1 MANFAQ
7 LGIQINSDSATQAA
21 TDLDKLTA
29 AGKRAEQATDKLS
42 QGARRSAASIQE
54 ERDELSKLLGT
65 IDPTV
70 AALGRLDAQERKLA
84 QFRKSGAL
92 DTDTYTQY
100 NKQIQN
106 QRNQL
111 AGLADTQRGVG
122 KTSKE
127 MSFALRGLPAQFT
140 DIAVSLQAGQAP
152 LTVLLQQGGQLK
164 DMFGGIGPA
173 ARAMGGYIAGLI
185 NPFTIAAAAIGGI
198 AIAASSAN
206 ADMLAFNTALITT
219 GGYADVTAGQLR
231 DMSESISGIG
241 TVTSGQAIAA
251 LTAVANTGKFTGE
264 QLDVVATAA
273 ARMENATGQAVDTTV
288 AKFLEIQKD
297 PVNALL
303 KLNETE
309 NFLNRT
315 QLERIQTLIEEGR
328 QAEAAAEAVRI
339 YGDRVTDVANAVEA
353 ATPHMTRMWKEVK
366 DGISGAW
373 NEAKGFSEFLAA
385 GAMQQSQQ
393 SFGQRVLGTLSP
405 VAGIRNFAQGL
416 YGAQPAAPAQ
426 IPTVSGGAVNSRAER
441 ERIDALKKFN
451 DEASRYYDDAKKKS
465 EELKAV
471 DELLTKGIINQT
483 QAAER
488 RGQIEESYARKGA
501 RSTRERTNADES
513 RARTLIETAQ
523 RQVQAN
529 TEQAESGDKV
539 TASRRMEIQID
550 QLLEREKSKLTAAT
564 RANLEAMKAEL
575 AASDALAKAKQQEN
589 RDLAANVALRERLAS
604 ASQQSGR
611 ANENELMGIG
621 RGSDAAEQAS
631 RQRSIWQTYY
641 DQINAL
647 NRDQATGRTE
657 LSQAEFERQQE
668 MLREHLD
675 TELGMERQFQA
686 DKLIAMG
693 DWRNGANSAFEDYL
707 AQASDVAGQTKEL
720 FTSAFNGLADVLTT
734 AMTTGKLSFSDFIN
748 SMFRDISRFMAQQ
761 LVKQFLESLGGDGS
775 GGGGGDGGGWFGNL
789 VKAGVDAWSK
799 RGMASGGYTG
809 DGGKY
814 QPAGIVHKGEVV
826 WNQEDVRAAGG
837 PRAANA
843 MRPTSGYAGGGIVGM
858 NSIAARSGFGN
869 NQDTNTRRETGGMD
883 MQVVNN
889 FSFAAPTNQ
898 KTQTQISAQ
907 VGYEISRTRRLGMA

>member
-21 TDLDKLTA
+21 ADLDKLTA

-84 QFRKSGAL
+84 QFRRSGAL

-100 NKQIQN
+100 NNQIQN

-140 DIAVSLQAGQAP
+140 DIAVSLQGGQAP
-152 LTVLLQQGGQLK
+152 LTVFLQQGGQLK

-393 SFGQRVLGTLSP
+393 SFGQRVLGALSP

-426 IPTVSGGAVNSRAER
+426 IPTVAGGAVDSRAER

-471 DELLTKGIINQT
+471 DDLLTKGIINQT

-513 RARTLIETAQ
+513 RARTLIESAQ

-529 TEQAESGDKV
+529 TEQAESGEKV

-589 RDLAANVALRERLAS
+589 RDLAANVALRERLAAES
-604 ASQQSGR
+604 TQQGR
-611 ANENELMGIG
+611 SNEAALMGIG
-621 RGSDAAEQAS
+621 RGDEAAEIAN
-631 RQRSIWQTYY
+631 RQIGIWQNYY
-641 DQINAL
+641 DSLDRLNKDQRDKDKAL
-647 NRDQATGRTE
+647 SAE
-657 LSQAEFERQQE
+657 EFASQESA
-668 MLREHLD
+668 LKEHLD
-675 TELGMERQFQA
+675 RQLATESAYQERRAASQ
-686 DKLIAMG
+686 G
-693 DWRNGANSAFEDYL
+693 DWTNGANRAMENYM
-707 AQASDVAGQTKEL
+707 AKAADVAGQVEDI
-720 FTSAFNGLADVLTT
+720 FDNAFQGMEDSLVEF
-734 AMTTGKLSFSDFIN
+734 MTTGKLSFSDLIN
-748 SMFRDISRFMAQQ
+748 TLYQDISRFFARQ
-761 LVKQFLESLGGDGS
+761 LIANFMKSFMSGM
-775 GGGGGDGGGWFGNL
+775 GGGEGGGWASAIGSLFGQGR
-789 VKAGVDAWSK
+789 AG
-799 RGMASGGYTG
+799 GGYTG
-809 DGGKY
+809 YGGKY

-826 WNQEDVRAAGG
+826 WNQDDVRAAGG